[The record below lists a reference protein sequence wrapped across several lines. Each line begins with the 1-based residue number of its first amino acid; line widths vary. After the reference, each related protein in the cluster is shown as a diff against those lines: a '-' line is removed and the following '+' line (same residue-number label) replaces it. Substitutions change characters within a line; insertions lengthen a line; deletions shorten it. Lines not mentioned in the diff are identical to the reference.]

1 MQSPKG
7 RGLSAKWNEDEE
19 ETGFMS
25 LNKWSPIRKRL
36 MLSHCSSFHIKEGL
50 IRPELFGLEDEFLQL
65 NVYDWEC
72 CHGKQTD

>member
-1 MQSPKG
+1 
-7 RGLSAKWNEDEE
+7 
-19 ETGFMS
+19 MS

-65 NVYDWEC
+65 NVYD
-72 CHGKQTD
+72 